1 METYTFIEVDGREIQ
16 FVDARSFLDNDG
28 LMHVIIELEYLTDNE
43 SFSVITNEIDKVNS
57 INNAENKEGNL
68 LSLIWDEIMPE
79 VKEWI
84 NDLES

>member
-16 FVDARSFLDNDG
+16 FVDARSLLDNYG
-28 LMHVIIELEYLTDNE
+28 LVHVIIELEYLTDNE

>member
-1 METYTFIEVDGREIQ
+1 METYTFIEVDDREIQ

-68 LSLIWDEIMPE
+68 LSLIWDEIMPK